1 MGPGAVVIL
10 VVLAGMSMFRSAR
23 FIEEG
28 EMTGVGAEALLFVIN
43 VGLLVGGNHWAW
55 VGWQAAALSKVAFWP
70 TDAVADRVAL
80 MPRGYFTVVM
90 LTTALLNGAVYALFQ
105 WLR

>member
-1 MGPGAVVIL
+1 MGLGAVAIL
-10 VVLAGMSMFRSAR
+10 VMLAGMSMFRSAQ

-28 EMTGVGAEALLFVIN
+28 EMAGVAAEALMFVIN
-43 VGLLVGGNHWAW
+43 VGLLVVGNHWAW

-70 TDAVADRVAL
+70 SGAAADRVAL
-80 MPRGYFTVVM
+80 MPRGYITVVM
-90 LTTALLNGAVYALFQ
+90 LTAALLNGVVYALFQ